1 MKILNILSNNFSV
14 DLRSLAITRIAFGVL
29 ILTDLLIRSR
39 FLKDFYTDEGVL
51 SLYALKRIYE
61 GNYYT
66 SVHALSGDYYFQ
78 LFLFLI
84 AVIFAFLLLI
94 GFFTRIATIV
104 SWALLVSLNLRNPLL
119 LQGGD
124 IIFRCLL
131 FWAIFIP
138 WGERFSVDS
147 YFKKIK
153 IGKNFIFSL
162 PAAVFI
168 IQILLMYLFT
178 GLLKTGDPWR
188 KDFTAIYYTLSIEHF
203 SFLLGPYIYNFPQL
217 MKGLTFSIIWM
228 ELLGPLLLLIPY
240 RNSLFR
246 YILIGLLATF
256 QLGLALTLKIG
267 LFPWINMASLLI
279 LLPPSFWDFLPGFQ
293 NFLSRNFSRLSGGIK
308 YYINGIDNWYYYRL
322 STFRTFNIFINIVL
336 ILLIVFVLFWNLKH
350 SYPETFSFINKLKR
364 VGKVTQLTQKWN
376 MFAPKPYFSDG
387 WYVMVGLLDNG
398 ELVDVFRDGKEVSWD
413 PPENRLD
420 DYQSYRWRKITRNMY
435 KEKNKRFRR
444 FYSKYLCD
452 KWNKNKN
459 DPKLKEID
467 MYFVSEYTLP
477 DYKFREHEIN
487 KRYSYECRIKDLA
500 GP

>member
-14 DLRSLAITRIAFGVL
+14 DLRSLAITRIAFAIVILADL
-29 ILTDLLIRSR
+29 IIRSR
-39 FLKDFYTDEGVL
+39 FLKDFYTDEGVI
-51 SLYALKRIYE
+51 SLFALKNIYE

-66 SVHALSGDYYFQ
+66 SIHALSGDYYFQ

-138 WGERFSVDS
+138 WGQRFSVDS
-147 YFKKIK
+147 YFNKIK
-153 IGKNFIFSL
+153 IEKNFIFSI
-162 PAAVFI
+162 PAAIFI
-168 IQILLMYLFT
+168 LQILFMYFFT

-203 SFLLGPYIYNFPQL
+203 SFLLGPYIYEFPKL
-217 MKGLTFSIIWM
+217 MKGLTFSIIWI
-228 ELLGPLLLLIPY
+228 ELLGPFLLLIPY

-246 YILIGLLATF
+246 YVLIFLLITF

-267 LFPWINMASLLI
+267 LFPWMSIASLLI
-279 LLPPSFWDFLPGFQ
+279 LLPSSFWEFLPRFQ
-293 NFLSRNFSRLSGGIK
+293 KFLNCTFSKLSGGIK
-308 YYINGIDNWYYYRL
+308 QYITGIDNLYYYR
-322 STFRTFNIFINIVL
+322 FKVPEIFNFVINIIL
-336 ILLIVFVLFWNLKH
+336 IFLIVFVLFWNLKH
-350 SYPETFSFINKLKR
+350 SYPEKFDFINKLKF
-364 VGKVTQLTQKWN
+364 VGKATQLIQKWN

-398 ELVDVFRDGKEVSWD
+398 ELVDVFRNGKEVSWE

-420 DYQSYRWRKITRNMY
+420 DYPSYRWRKLTRNMY

-452 KWNKNKN
+452 KWNKNRN
-459 DPKLKEID
+459 GPKLKEID

-477 DYKFREHEIN
+477 DYKNREHKIN
-487 KRYSYECRIKDLA
+487 KRYSYECRIKK
-500 GP
+500 